1 MKRLKTEGLAKGQR
15 VESDTAS
22 QIGGRRVGTDTLTGG
37 GGVVSLT
44 IEDGRKVAESADE
57 TVVSRAVR
65 REGTTAIGSVET
77 AETAT
82 SADAT
87 TTADVTVTGAANQ
100 AGNDTTD
107 ASITVMKK
115 DTAGAVQWTTKN
127 SMIRKRTS
135 ALTCVFT
142 ETV

>member
-1 MKRLKTEGLAKGQR
+1 LKRLKTEGLGKGQQ
-15 VESDTAS
+15 VGSETAS
-22 QIGGRRVGTDTLTGG
+22 QIEGRRVGTDILTGE

-57 TVVSRAVR
+57 TVVSRAVS
-65 REGTTAIGSVET
+65 REGTTAIGSVAT
-77 AETAT
+77 AETTT

-87 TTADVTVTGAANQ
+87 TTADVTVTAANQ

-115 DTAGAVQWTTKN
+115 DTADAVQWTTKN
-127 SMIRKRTS
+127 LMIRKRTS
-135 ALTCVFT
+135 ALT
-142 ETV
+142 